1 MSPYYSSSIFPVYP
15 IYQYQLNFWENSYPD
30 IYLQSYL
37 PTYQYISQ
45 YQYISIHYPIVSI
58 VYPNK
63 SSISSVYPIFP
74 NVHSLWVTA
83 VKKGYQFHALG
94 ESGASP
100 GRCPG
105 GILHGNFLG
114 IWDGFQINFIDFYK
128 GYILS
133 VFPIAPPCATQK
145 PPNFLG
151 PFDGPA
157 KLLQLGAVDPSLELT
172 LMGLATTLRNQTWL
186 GNPRTK

>member
-1 MSPYYSSSIFPVYP
+1 MFPIYPSYFPIIFPVYPIHISWYWYIGIFVNSPSSIFPVYP

-105 GILHGNFLG
+105 GILHGHFLG
-114 IWDGFQINFIDFYK
+114 IWDGFQIN
-128 GYILS
+128 L
-133 VFPIAPPCATQK
+133 
-145 PPNFLG
+145 
-151 PFDGPA
+151 
-157 KLLQLGAVDPSLELT
+157 PSGNLT
-172 LMGLATTLRNQTWL
+172 
-186 GNPRTK
+186 